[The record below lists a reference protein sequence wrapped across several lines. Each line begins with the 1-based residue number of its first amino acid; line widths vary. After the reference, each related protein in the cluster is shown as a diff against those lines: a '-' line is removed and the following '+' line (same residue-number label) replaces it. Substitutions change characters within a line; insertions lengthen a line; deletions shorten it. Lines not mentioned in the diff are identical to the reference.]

1 MYLPALLPAFLAL
14 IFVSFLNIHSP
25 VLSTS
30 TVVSSF
36 IKNSTQKDTTH
47 GGNETNEHGL
57 PITSSPGSSKDD
69 TANSDFVDIGNK
81 ARVSEEISSRILERQ
96 EMALSEYQAA
106 EAPIHANEIGVV
118 NPRNHTAIPC
128 RGKRIALIGS
138 SHGRS
143 LAFSFAGALTG
154 MAYATEG
161 EEVHVPL
168 FNFNY
173 SAIPE
178 RRTCN
183 SWELRKMNGTHP
195 VDTCD
200 LPEYQTF
207 FESKRICRYTYD
219 TGINVDNCGYP
230 GMKRWALGPG
240 SYYSEPSVPI
250 NHALSYAPDK
260 PHLAQLYFFFKTWI
274 YSPQVDEKS
283 VRHLQ
288 AFRPDVLILDFSM
301 WGCRSPDKLNAG
313 RTDWPEDKAR
323 NCSADFFETIA
334 NWDRNLGGENLPSLV
349 IHYVNSAIQ
358 PIEELNANLA
368 AVKQL
373 QQYSRTK
380 IQHVLI
386 DKREVVEAVDAR
398 ILGHGFLG
406 KATDIWA
413 RAALEVIC
421 QQ

>member
-1 MYLPALLPAFLAL
+1 MSTLPALAAAVITL
-14 IFVSFLNIHSP
+14 IFVSYLNIHSP
-25 VLSTS
+25 VLR

-36 IKNSTQKDTTH
+36 FNDSTQKNTTN
-47 GGNETNEHGL
+47 GGNEAKATEM
-57 PITSSPGSSKDD
+57 PIASSRDTSMDD
-69 TANSDFVDIGNK
+69 IADSDFVDIDNK
-81 ARVSEEISSRILERQ
+81 TRVSEEISSQILEWQ

-106 EAPIHANEIGVV
+106 DVPIHANETGVA

-128 RGKRIALIGS
+128 QGKRIAIIGS

-168 FNFNY
+168 LDFNY

-178 RRTCN
+178 RRACN
-183 SWELRKMNGTHP
+183 SMELRKKNGKNP
-195 VDTCD
+195 VDSCD
-200 LPEYQTF
+200 LPEYKSF
-207 FESKRICRYTYD
+207 FENKRICRYTYD
-219 TGINVDNCGYP
+219 AGIDVDNCGYP

-240 SYYSEPSVPI
+240 RYYSEPSVPI
-250 NHALSYAPDK
+250 SNPLPSAPDE
-260 PHLAQLYFFFKTWI
+260 PHLAQLYFLFKTWVH
-274 YSPQVDEKS
+274 SPQVDEKS
-283 VRHLQ
+283 ARHLE

-301 WGCRSPDKLNAG
+301 WGCRTPDKLKTG

-323 NCSADFFETIA
+323 NCTADFFQTIA
-334 NWDRNLGGENLPSLV
+334 NWDRTFGDESLPSLV
-349 IHYVNSAIQ
+349 IHYVNPATQ
-358 PIEELNANLA
+358 PVEELDANLA
-368 AVKQL
+368 AVKHL
-373 QQYSRTK
+373 QQYSRTR
-380 IQHVLI
+380 IRHVLI
-386 DKREVVEAVDAR
+386 DKKEVVEAVDAR

-421 QQ
+421 Q

>member
-1 MYLPALLPAFLAL
+1 MDRCNSMMYLPALLPAFLAL

-47 GGNETNEHGL
+47 GG
-57 PITSSPGSSKDD
+57 
-69 TANSDFVDIGNK
+69 
-81 ARVSEEISSRILERQ
+81 SEEISSQILERQ

-106 EAPIHANEIGVV
+106 DAPIHANEAGVA
-118 NPRNHTAIPC
+118 NPRNRTAIPC
-128 RGKRIALIGS
+128 RGKRIAIIGS

-183 SWELRKMNGTHP
+183 SWELRKMNGTNP
-195 VDTCD
+195 VDSCD
-200 LPEYQTF
+200 LPEYKTF

-230 GMKRWALGPG
+230 GMKRWAFGPG

-250 NHALSYAPDK
+250 NHALPYAPDK

-274 YSPQVDEKS
+274 YSPKVDEKS